1 MTFKF
6 YKSKKGGAKKKGK
19 GSTHKLEELV
29 LDESYFIEKGLVE
42 TIPAVEFKD
51 NTKIVSIR
59 LPDIITTID
68 IGAFSGC
75 TSLES
80 IKLPNMLQHIGASA
94 FKNCTRLKE
103 IHLPME
109 LTHIDKE
116 AFSYCKQLR
125 TIHFHP
131 ESKLE
136 VIDDENFYHSFQL
149 SGVLELP
156 QNLKRIGES
165 CFTKCNI
172 TSVVFPKDIDSIG
185 DYSFGECKNLREFVL
200 NTINNP
206 FNQIEELQTMMER
219 LNIIELTRKS
229 NLNVDLVAYIKLQL
243 NTLNDYSVIKLT
255 YKSDGNTTT
264 ETLSLRLETPITLS
278 TLAGEQYDVLWNK
291 SNTDLRTLT
300 AEQHADLN
308 TNDWSI
314 MLPEPFEGLVDT
326 IQLDQM
332 VAIIT
337 SDEYDITTDILQI
350 VWNDPAGKS
359 KKKKKSKKSKKK
371 KSKKKKSKKKK
382 SKKSKKKKSKKNK
395 SKKGKRSK
403 K

>member
-6 YKSKKGGAKKKGK
+6 YNSKKGGAKKKGK

-29 LDESYFIEKGLVE
+29 LDESYFIAKGFVE

-51 NTKIVSIR
+51 NTNIVYIR
-59 LPDIITTID
+59 LPDTITTID

-94 FKNCTRLKE
+94 FKNCKNLKE
-103 IHLPME
+103 IRLPME

-116 AFSYCKQLR
+116 AFTYCKQLR
-125 TIHFHP
+125 KIHFHP
-131 ESKLE
+131 ESNLE
-136 VIDDENFYHSFQL
+136 VIDDENFYHCVQL

-172 TSVVFPKDIDSIG
+172 SSVVFPKDIDSIG

-200 NTINNP
+200 NPINNP
-206 FNQIEELQTMMER
+206 FNGIEELQTIMES

-229 NLNVDLVAYIKLQL
+229 NLNVDLSAYIRLQL
-243 NTLNDYSVIKLT
+243 NTPDDYSVIKLT
-255 YKSDGNTTT
+255 YESNGNTTT

-278 TLAGEQYDVLWNK
+278 TLSGEQYDVLWNK
-291 SNTDLRTLT
+291 PNTNLRALT
-300 AEQHADLN
+300 VDQHPELN

-314 MLPEPFEGLVDT
+314 MLPEPFDGLVDT

-337 SDEYDITTDILQI
+337 SDEFDINTDILQI

-359 KKKKKSKKSKKK
+359 KKKKQSKKK
-371 KSKKKKSKKKK
+371 KSKNKQS
-382 SKKSKKKKSKKNK
+382 KKKSKKNK
-395 SKKGKRSK
+395 SKKVKRTK

>member
-1 MTFKF
+1 MA
-6 YKSKKGGAKKKGK
+6 YKYNSKKGGAKKKGK
-19 GSTHKLEELV
+19 GFKHKLEEHV

-42 TIPAVEFKD
+42 TVPDVEFKD
-51 NTKIVSIR
+51 NTKIVSIH
-59 LPDIITTID
+59 LPDTITTIG

-94 FKNCTRLKE
+94 FKNCKNLKE
-103 IHLPME
+103 IHLPSE

-131 ESKLE
+131 ESNLE
-136 VIDDENFYHSFQL
+136 VIDDENFYHCFQL

-172 TSVVFPKDIDSIG
+172 TSIVFPKNIDSIG
-185 DYSFGECKNLREFVL
+185 DYSFGECKKLREFVL

-206 FNQIEELQTMMER
+206 FNQIEELQTMMDH
-219 LNIIELTRKS
+219 LNIQNLSEKS
-229 NLNVDLVAYIKLQL
+229 NLNVDLVAYIRLQL
-243 NTLNDYSVIKLT
+243 NTRDDFSVIKLK
-255 YKSDGNTTT
+255 YKSDGSTTT

-278 TLAGEQYDVLWNK
+278 TLAGDQYDVLWNK
-291 SNTDLRTLT
+291 PNTDLRTLT
-300 AEQHADLN
+300 VEQHPELN

-314 MLPEPFEGLVDT
+314 MLPEPFNGLVNT

-337 SDEYDITTDILQI
+337 SDDFDINTDILQL

-359 KKKKKSKKSKKK
+359 KKKNKSKKN
-371 KSKKKKSKKKK
+371 KSKKNKSKKGN
-382 SKKSKKKKSKKNK
+382 KSKKNK
-395 SKKGKRSK
+395 SKKGKKSNK
-403 K
+403 